1 MKLELNE
8 NSKIKTILEEGIV
21 SDKPSE
27 TINLLARYYNKQSMN
42 QEQIVQAINKFMI
55 KNDSGKYN
63 SVTWEDL
70 VEGIVKTVIK
80 NNNDLIEIKEVKI
93 TKLEIEYIKSLE
105 TEKMQKLIFTY
116 LVYAK
121 IFNQIN
127 PKNKNWVKGECRN
140 EVFKDAD
147 IKETGKEQ
155 LKTIHKLVSLEVL
168 KIAKNITNNSVNL
181 DNVVSDN
188 SEVELVIEDFREL
201 GLQWLRYLGYKSIK
215 LCKCCNKLFKLK
227 SNKQEFCMLC
237 GKNNEKENHNK
248 RQKKYVKQKNDGL
261 ENSDK

>member
-8 NSKIKTILEEGIV
+8 NSKIKIILKEGLV

-27 TINLLARYYNKQSMN
+27 TINLLARYYNKQNMN

-55 KNDSGKYN
+55 KNDSSKYN

-80 NNNDLIEIKEVKI
+80 NNNDLIEVKEIKI
-93 TKLEIEYIKSLE
+93 TKSEIEYVKLLE
-105 TEKMQKLIFTY
+105 TEKIQKLIFTY

-127 PKNKNWVKGECRN
+127 PKNKNWVKGEYRN
-140 EVFKDAD
+140 EIFKDAD

-155 LKTIHKLVSLEVL
+155 LKTIHKLIGLEVL

-181 DNVVSDN
+181 DNVIN
-188 SEVELVIEDFREL
+188 EESEAELIINDFREL
-201 GLQWLRYLGYKSIK
+201 GLQWLRYMEDKNI
-215 LCKCCNKLFKLK
+215 CNCNECGRLFKRK
-227 SNKQEFCMLC
+227 SNKQKVCSLC
-237 GKNNEKENHNK
+237 AKNIIK
-248 RQKKYVKQKNDGL
+248 QKKVQYNSNYYIKN
-261 ENSDK
+261 K

>member
-27 TINLLARYYNKQSMN
+27 TINLLARHYNKQSMN

-55 KNDSGKYN
+55 KNDSSKYN

-80 NNNDLIEIKEVKI
+80 NNNDLIEVKEVKM
-93 TKLEIEYIKSLE
+93 TKSEIEYIKSLE
-105 TEKMQKLIFTY
+105 NEKMQKLIFTY

-127 PKNKNWVKGECRN
+127 SKNKNWVKGECRN

-181 DNVVSDN
+181 DNVINDN
-188 SEVELVIEDFREL
+188 SEAELIINDFREL
-201 GLQWLRYLGYKSIK
+201 GLQWLRYIGIK
-215 LCKCCNKLFKLK
+215 GVCSCSECGTLFKKK
-227 SNKQEFCMLC
+227 SPNS
-237 GKNNEKENHNK
+237 
-248 RQKKYVKQKNDGL
+248 KQKVCNICAKNIKNEQNKGYYHNL
-261 ENSDK
+261 GKCKTTSK